1 MMNIA
6 NEPAKRFTQEKAIKY
21 AAILNAD
28 EDEANITYAA
38 IHDPKGTGDSLIGV
52 YDNGELIA
60 KL

>member
-6 NEPAKRFTQEKAIKY
+6 NEPARRFTQEKAIRF
-21 AAILNAD
+21 AAIMNAD
-28 EDEANITYAA
+28 EEDKYITYAA

-52 YDNGELIA
+52 YDNGELIG